1 MWKYINSPIVIVI
14 LAISALFVFAGTMKP
29 RLANEIRA
37 AYEELNKI
45 IENGAS
51 DVEKTKAIQQ
61 FAKEVATQMHNG
73 FSDGLKSNTPQKENK
88 DKIFVDTKS
97 KLIISGIKKVKSEW
111 QNGEKVIY
119 SLKNESDKPISNLR
133 VNFEYYKNGEL
144 IDCTN
149 DWVSEVKILSPN
161 ETIALSHNRQLPKDP
176 NGALNSDEV
185 KISVTSFDV
194 KFDDLN

>member
-1 MWKYINSPIVIVI
+1 MWKYINSPIVIVVI
-14 LAISALFVFAGTMKP
+14 AISALFIFAGTTKP
-29 RLANEIRA
+29 RLATEIRA

-51 DVEKTKAIQQ
+51 DAEKTKAIQQ

-73 FSDGLKSNTPQKENK
+73 FSDGLKSNAPQKENK
-88 DKIFVDTKS
+88 DKIFVDTKQ

-111 QNGEKVIY
+111 QNGEKIIY
-119 SLKNESDKPISNLR
+119 SLKNNSDRSISNLR

-161 ETIALSHNRQLPKDP
+161 EKIALSKNRQLPKDP
-176 NGALNSDEV
+176 NETLNSDKV
-185 KISVTSFDV
+185 KISITSFDI
-194 KFDDLN
+194 KDDMN